1 MDEDNINSK
10 TLNMSMASLKTT
22 PKSIDM
28 KSSNYHRAAK
38 SGSGIGGGGAGNF
51 MDKLNTSAAR
61 TVNDTLS
68 TDMELCAMLF
78 WLLSNLFV
86 TIFNFSYIRLSSIK
100 LLLFHYVIRFYSYFM
115 DSPVNDINNQ
125 STPNQMQS
133 TMGARVKISH
143 SDFVKSQFKQFN
155 YWFLLP
161 LTLTTIAYCWI
172 LLLWFINKI
181 VLIKV
186 PTKLFPHKAR

>member
-1 MDEDNINSK
+1 MDEDNVNSK

-28 KSSNYHRAAK
+28 KSSNYHRVAK
-38 SGSGIGGGGAGNF
+38 GGGGDGSF
-51 MDKLNTSAAR
+51 MDKLNTSAAC
-61 TVNDTLS
+61 TNDTLS
-68 TDMELCAMLF
+68 TAADMELCAVLF

-100 LLLFHYVIRFYSYFM
+100 LLLFHYLLRFYSYFM
-115 DSPVNDINNQ
+115 DGPVNDINNQ
-125 STPNQMQS
+125 STPHQIQS
-133 TMGARVKISH
+133 TMNARVTSSH
-143 SDFVKSQFKQFN
+143 TDFIKSQFKHFN

-161 LTLTTIAYCWI
+161 LTLTTIAYGWI

-186 PTKLFPHKAR
+186 PTKFLPHKAR